1 MSFDTL
7 KVRLCDSVTEQ
18 NTQDLVFYV
27 TVHYWCGPIHA
38 TSQNPKKELT
48 ETWSIT
54 IQEGLTQDKSSV
66 KSFLCQFF
74 CIEDLVIHVYEAQW
88 LSGHAANLISTLFML
103 ESDWV
108 FVEHDSTSL
117 RWLKWKQHGP
127 FQTVLTSLW
136 SRFRP
141 RSSELN
147 VFRSEGRKR
156 GLNRTLWRTADKQGS
171 TVTGHKLLFFYIIC
185 RWLVC
190 FAQCS
195 GCRVWTACMKYCI
208 LRIEKANLGMLMMT
222 MSIKNDKMYTIMQKG
237 NLHCNLVYC
246 ITKLTL
252 WEM

>member
-1 MSFDTL
+1 MWTNSCNFT
-7 KVRLCDSVTEQ
+7 KS
-18 NTQDLVFYV
+18 
-27 TVHYWCGPIHA
+27 I
-38 TSQNPKKELT
+38 KELT

-54 IQEGLTQDKSSV
+54 IQEGLTQDKLSV
-66 KSFLCQFF
+66 KSFLCQLF

-171 TVTGHKLLFFYIIC
+171 TVTGHKWLFSTLFVVDWSVLHSALAVVSELL
-185 RWLVC
+185 
-190 FAQCS
+190 
-195 GCRVWTACMKYCI
+195 VWNIEI
-208 LRIEKANLGMLMMT
+208 LHFENREGKLGNV
-222 MSIKNDKMYTIMQKG
+222 NDD
-237 NLHCNLVYC
+237 NVD
-246 ITKLTL
+246 
-252 WEM
+252 